1 MTISSRRT
9 TICCPIIGAPTQSL
23 GCVTS
28 NDPRARLRLAVYAA
42 HREAPARAVGVL
54 RNRALQHAD
63 RQAPRAASGGIILS
77 GGPSSVSDAGA
88 PKCDPGIF
96 TLGMPVLGI
105 CYGMQLMTDVLG
117 GEVRR

>member
-1 MTISSRRT
+1 MQRTESSAKTAIRIGRT
-9 TICCPIIGAPTQSL
+9 TICCPIIVAPTQSL

-63 RQAPRAASGGIILS
+63 RQAPRAASGGHHSLRR
-77 GGPSSVSDAGA
+77 AEQR
-88 PKCDPGIF
+88 
-96 TLGMPVLGI
+96 LGRRRS
-105 CYGMQLMTDVLG
+105 
-117 GEVRR
+117 EV